1 MEAVHR
7 APPVYRRDAAASSE
21 ESGGVSPVSLA
32 YPRDAAPAAAV
43 HQAAAEPTRASIAP
57 QQPGG
62 STIVAD
68 DAGRPP
74 DAVQVRNDRY
84 IPRTIVKRRF
94 PERFGLHARNC
105 AGGGWRRR

>member
-21 ESGGVSPVSLA
+21 ESGGVR
-32 YPRDAAPAAAV
+32 PREEAPAPAV
-43 HQAAAEPTRASIAP
+43 HQAAAEPTRAAIALH
-57 QQPGG
+57 QPGG